1 MESYPICMGKSPL
14 GTDPT
19 ELANHTVRN
28 ILGFIERI
36 CWVKWLPLIYLVFQ
50 LWPLSHERTFI

>member
-1 MESYPICMGKSPL
+1 MGKSPL